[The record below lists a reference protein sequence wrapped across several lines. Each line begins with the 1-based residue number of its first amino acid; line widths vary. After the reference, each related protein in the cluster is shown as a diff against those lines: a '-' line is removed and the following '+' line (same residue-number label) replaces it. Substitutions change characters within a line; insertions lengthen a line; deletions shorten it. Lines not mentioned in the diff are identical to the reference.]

1 MEKVEKIKPDSKES
15 LKNIFELNKTPKPE
29 ELDPMVQS
37 WGQKRKPKKK

>member
-1 MEKVEKIKPDSKES
+1 MAEKEKPKPDSKES

-29 ELDPMVQS
+29 DLDKMVQS